1 MIYDK
6 PDKQNETDIMNPPE
20 SYQTP
25 QELRE
30 KVLQYLESYK
40 KEGKHREWYEHFLL
54 KWLKRREDCWTFDVV
69 ETCLCENPPESY
81 SDADYA
87 AAILK
92 AFPSSGNIEISRII
106 RLVRA
111 IIKHP
116 LILERNSP
124 LVKELLSQNNQDYA
138 EDTCH
143 TLPMAME
150 LYAATFLL
158 LAESIS
164 LIGEVE
170 SESPELEPWEKKL
183 LQQPNIEAVAKCI
196 QSNFFISEKVDDY
209 LDYIVEK
216 GAKELTPLFVS
227 LKYKN
232 RSRN

>member
-1 MIYDK
+1 MINDK
-6 PDKQNETDIMNPPE
+6 LDKQTEVNFMNPPE
-20 SYQTP
+20 SFQSA
-25 QELRE
+25 QEFKE
-30 KVLQYLESYK
+30 KILQDLETYK

-54 KWLKRREDCWTFDVV
+54 KWLKRREDFWTFDVI
-69 ETCLCENPPESY
+69 ETCLCENTPEGY

-92 AFPSSGNIEISRII
+92 AFPSSVNIEISRIT
-106 RLVRA
+106 RLVRE
-111 IIKHP
+111 ITKHP

-124 LVKELLSQNNQDYA
+124 LVKELLSRNNQDYA

-150 LYAATFLL
+150 LYAATFLI

-164 LIGEVE
+164 LIGEAK

-196 QSNFFISEKVDDY
+196 QSKFFVSEKVDDY
-209 LDYIVEK
+209 LDYIAEK
-216 GAKELTPLFVS
+216 GAKELTPLFIS

-232 RSRN
+232 CSRN